1 MERLVCSNN
10 RISDFPAITAKD
22 LQMLLPFVETEQ
34 PEYLQQIYDAVIDL
48 NQHSSFALIEP
59 NLTKE

>member
-10 RISDFPAITAKD
+10 RNSAFPAITAKD

-48 NQHSSFALIEP
+48 NQHRSFALIEP